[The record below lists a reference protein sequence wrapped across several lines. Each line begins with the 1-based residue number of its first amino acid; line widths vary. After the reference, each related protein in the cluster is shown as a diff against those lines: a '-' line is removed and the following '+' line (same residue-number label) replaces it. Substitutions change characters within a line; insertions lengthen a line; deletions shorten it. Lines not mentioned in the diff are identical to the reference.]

1 MLNFFK
7 SSKER
12 FKNKGKEGILILL
25 VIVGVFVACQGA
37 QEDGNNPFGPS
48 TSNIRIIPV
57 GTTTNPVQIAKAAAL
72 TFTTLGGTAPVSWS
86 ISNTTIGAIVT
97 DTGVFTATAFAG
109 TATITVVDA
118 VGDTATA
125 AIEVLPALLVIA
137 GPNIIDTQAAFTYTA
152 TLTSGSALVT
162 ASVASSVATYTEG
175 AAADFTVAVAANVVT
190 LTIVDLPELLQA
202 DVTLTLTISDT
213 VGGDVGA
220 VVISVLNDG
229 T

>member
-57 GTTTNPVQIAKAAAL
+57 GTTTNPFQIGKAGGL

-86 ISNTTIGAIVT
+86 ISNTTVGFVVT

-137 GPNIIDTQAAFTYTA
+137 GANIIDTQAAFTYTA

-162 ASVASSVATYTEG
+162 ASVASSVTTYIEDT
-175 AAADFTVAVAANVVT
+175 DFTVAVAANVVT
-190 LTIVDLPELLQA
+190 LTIVDLPELLEG

>member
-48 TSNIRIIPV
+48 TSNIRIIPE
-57 GTTTNPVQIAKAAAL
+57 GTTTNPVQIAKAATL

-137 GPNIIDTQAAFTYTA
+137 GANIIDTQAAFTYTA

-162 ASVASSVATYTEG
+162 ASVASSVATYIEDT
-175 AAADFTVAVAANVVT
+175 DFTVAVAANVVT
-190 LTIVDLPELLQA
+190 LTIVDLPELLQG

>member
-57 GTTTNPVQIAKAAAL
+57 GTTTNPFQIGKAGGL

-86 ISNTTIGAIVT
+86 ISNTTVGSVVT

-109 TATITVVDA
+109 TATITAVDA

-137 GPNIIDTQAAFTYTA
+137 GANIIDTQAAFTYTA

-162 ASVASSVATYTEG
+162 ASVASSVSTYIEDT
-175 AAADFTVAVAANVVT
+175 DFTVAVAANVVT
-190 LTIVDLPELLQA
+190 LTIADLPELLQG
-202 DVTLTLTISDT
+202 DVTLTLTITDT

>member
-48 TSNIRIIPV
+48 TSNIRIIPE
-57 GTTTNPVQIAKAAAL
+57 GTTTNPYQIGKAGGL
-72 TFTTLGGTAPVSWS
+72 TFTTLGGTTPVSWS
-86 ISNTTIGAIVT
+86 ISNTTVGSVVT

-125 AIEVLPALLVIA
+125 AIEVLPAILVIA
-137 GPNIIDTQAAFTYTA
+137 GANIIDTQAAFTYTA

-162 ASVASSVATYTEG
+162 ASVASSVTTYIEDT
-175 AAADFTVAVAANVVT
+175 DFTVAVAANVVT
-190 LTIVDLPELLQA
+190 LTIADLPELLQA

>member
-12 FKNKGKEGILILL
+12 FKSKGKEGILILL

-48 TSNIRIIPV
+48 TSSIRIIPV
-57 GTTTNPVQIAKAAAL
+57 GTTTDPFQIGKAGDL

-86 ISNTTIGAIVT
+86 ISNTTVGSVVT

-137 GPNIIDTQAAFTYTA
+137 GANIIDTQAAFEYTA

-162 ASVASSVATYTEG
+162 ASVASSVSTYIEDT
-175 AAADFTVAVAANVVT
+175 DFTVAVAANVVT
-190 LTIVDLPELLQA
+190 LTIVDLPQLLEG

>member
-57 GTTTNPVQIAKAAAL
+57 GTTTNPFQIGKAGGL

-86 ISNTTIGAIVT
+86 ISNTTVGFVVT

-162 ASVASSVATYTEG
+162 ASVASSVTTYIEDT
-175 AAADFTVAVAANVVT
+175 DFTVAVAANVVT
-190 LTIVDLPELLQA
+190 LTILDLPE
-202 DVTLTLTISDT
+202 TT
-213 VGGDVGA
+213 VP
-220 VVISVLNDG
+220 L
-229 T
+229 

>member
-1 MLNFFK
+1 MLDFFK

-48 TSNIRIIPV
+48 TSSIRIIPV
-57 GTTTNPVQIAKAAAL
+57 GTTTNPFQIGKAGGL

-86 ISNTTIGAIVT
+86 ISNTTVGSVVT

-125 AIEVLPALLVIA
+125 TIEVLPALLVIA

-162 ASVASSVATYTEG
+162 ASVASSVTTYIEDT
-175 AAADFTVAVAANVVT
+175 DFTVAVAANVVT
-190 LTIVDLPELLQA
+190 LTIADLPELLEG
-202 DVTLTLTISDT
+202 DVTLTLTITDT

>member
-57 GTTTNPVQIAKAAAL
+57 GTTTNPFQIGKAGGL

-86 ISNTTIGAIVT
+86 ISNTTVGSVVT

-137 GPNIIDTQAAFTYTA
+137 GANIIDTQAAFTYTA

-162 ASVASSVATYTEG
+162 ASVASSVTTYIEDT
-175 AAADFTVAVAANVVT
+175 DFTVAVAANVVT
-190 LTIVDLPELLQA
+190 LTIADLPELLQA

>member
-48 TSNIRIIPV
+48 TSNIRIIPE
-57 GTTTNPVQIAKAAAL
+57 GTTTNPYQIGKAGGL
-72 TFTTLGGTAPVSWS
+72 TFTTLGGRAPVSWS
-86 ISNTTIGAIVT
+86 ISKTTVGSLVT

-125 AIEVLPALLVIA
+125 TIEVLPALLVIA
-137 GPNIIDTQAAFTYTA
+137 GANIIDTQAAFEYTA

-162 ASVASSVATYTEG
+162 ASVASSVTTYIEDT
-175 AAADFTVAVAANVVT
+175 DFTVAVAANVVT
-190 LTIVDLPELLQA
+190 LTIVDLPQLLEG

>member
-48 TSNIRIIPV
+48 TANIRIIPE
-57 GTTTNPVQIAKAAAL
+57 GTTTNPFQIGKAGDL

-86 ISNTTIGAIVT
+86 ISNTAVGFVVT

-137 GPNIIDTQAAFTYTA
+137 GANIIDTQAAFTYTA

-162 ASVASSVATYTEG
+162 ASVASSVSTYIEDT
-175 AAADFTVAVAANVVT
+175 DFTVAVAANVVT
-190 LTIVDLPELLQA
+190 LTIADLPQLLEG
-202 DVTLTLTISDT
+202 DVKLTLTISDT
-213 VGGDVGA
+213 VGGDVGE

>member
-48 TSNIRIIPV
+48 TSNIRIIPE
-57 GTTTNPVQIAKAAAL
+57 GTTTNPYQIGKAGGL

-86 ISNTTIGAIVT
+86 ISNTTVGSVVT

-137 GPNIIDTQAAFTYTA
+137 GANIIDTQAAFTYTA

-162 ASVASSVATYTEG
+162 ASVASSVTTYIEDT
-175 AAADFTVAVAANVVT
+175 DFTVAVAANVVT
-190 LTIVDLPELLQA
+190 LTIADLPELLQG
-202 DVTLTLTISDT
+202 DVTLTLTITDT

>member
-57 GTTTNPVQIAKAAAL
+57 GTTTNPFQIGKAGGL

-86 ISNTTIGAIVT
+86 ISNTTVGSVVT

-137 GPNIIDTQAAFTYTA
+137 GANIIDTQAAFEYTA

-162 ASVASSVATYTEG
+162 ASVASSVTTYIEDT
-175 AAADFTVAVAANVVT
+175 DFTVAVAANVVT
-190 LTIVDLPELLQA
+190 LTIVDLPELLEG

>member
-86 ISNTTIGAIVT
+86 ISNTTIGVIVT

-125 AIEVLPALLVIA
+125 AIEVLPAILVIA
-137 GPNIIDTQAAFTYTA
+137 GSNIINTEAAFTYTA

-162 ASVASSVATYTEG
+162 ASVASSVTTYIEDT
-175 AAADFTVAVAANVVT
+175 DFTVAVAANVVT
-190 LTIVDLPELLQA
+190 LTITDLPELLEG
-202 DVTLTLTISDT
+202 DVTLTLTITDT

>member
-57 GTTTNPVQIAKAAAL
+57 GTTTNPFQIGKAGGL

-86 ISNTTIGAIVT
+86 ISNTAVGFVVT

-137 GPNIIDTQAAFTYTA
+137 GANIIDTQAAFTYTA

-162 ASVASSVATYTEG
+162 ASVASSVTTYIEDT
-175 AAADFTVAVAANVVT
+175 DFTVAVAANVVT
-190 LTIVDLPELLQA
+190 LTIADLPELLQG
-202 DVTLTLTISDT
+202 DVTLTLTITDT

-220 VVISVLNDG
+220 VVVSVLNDG

>member
-57 GTTTNPVQIAKAAAL
+57 GTTTNPFQIGKAGGL

-97 DTGVFTATAFAG
+97 NTGVFTATAFAG

-125 AIEVLPALLVIA
+125 TIEVLPALLLIA

-162 ASVASSVATYTEG
+162 ASVASSVSTYIEDT
-175 AAADFTVAVAANVVT
+175 DFTVAVAANVVT

>member
-57 GTTTNPVQIAKAAAL
+57 GTTTNPFQIGKAGEL
-72 TFTTLGGTAPVSWS
+72 RFTTLGGTVPVSWS
-86 ISNTTIGAIVT
+86 ISNTTIGGIVT

-162 ASVASSVATYTEG
+162 ASVASSVTTYIEDT
-175 AAADFTVAVAANVVT
+175 DFTVAVAANVVT
-190 LTIVDLPELLQA
+190 LTIADLPELLEG

>member
-48 TSNIRIIPV
+48 TSNIRIIPE
-57 GTTTNPVQIAKAAAL
+57 GTTTNPYQIGKAGGL
-72 TFTTLGGTAPVSWS
+72 TFTTLGGTTPVSWS
-86 ISNTTIGAIVT
+86 ISNTTIGSVVT

-125 AIEVLPALLVIA
+125 TIEVLPALLVIA
-137 GPNIIDTQAAFTYTA
+137 GANIIDTQAAFTYTA

-162 ASVASSVATYTEG
+162 ASVASSVTTYIEDT
-175 AAADFTVAVAANVVT
+175 DFTVAVAANVVT
-190 LTIVDLPELLQA
+190 LTITDLPELLEG

>member
-57 GTTTNPVQIAKAAAL
+57 GTTTNPVQIAKASAL

-86 ISNTTIGAIVT
+86 ISNTTIGVIVT

-137 GPNIIDTQAAFTYTA
+137 GPNIISTQAAFTYTA

-162 ASVASSVATYTEG
+162 ASVASSVTTYIEDT
-175 AAADFTVAVAANVVT
+175 DFTVAVAANVVT
-190 LTIVDLPELLQA
+190 LTIADLPELIEG
-202 DVTLTLTISDT
+202 DVTLTLTITDT

>member
-12 FKNKGKEGILILL
+12 FKNKGKEVILILL

-57 GTTTNPVQIAKAAAL
+57 GTTTNPYQIGKVGSL
-72 TFTTLGGTAPVSWS
+72 TFTTLGGTTPVSWS
-86 ISNTTIGAIVT
+86 ISNTTVGSVVT

-137 GPNIIDTQAAFTYTA
+137 GSNIIDTQAAFTYTA

-162 ASVASSVATYTEG
+162 ASVASSVTTYIEDT
-175 AAADFTVAVAANVVT
+175 DFTVAVAANVVT
-190 LTIVDLPELLQA
+190 LTITDLPELLEG

>member
-1 MLNFFK
+1 M
-7 SSKER
+7 
-12 FKNKGKEGILILL
+12 
-25 VIVGVFVACQGA
+25 
-37 QEDGNNPFGPS
+37 
-48 TSNIRIIPV
+48 
-57 GTTTNPVQIAKAAAL
+57 
-72 TFTTLGGTAPVSWS
+72 
-86 ISNTTIGAIVT
+86 
-97 DTGVFTATAFAG
+97 
-109 TATITVVDA
+109 VDA

>member
-57 GTTTNPVQIAKAAAL
+57 GTTTNPFQIGKAGEL
-72 TFTTLGGTAPVSWS
+72 TFTTLGGTVPVSWS
-86 ISNTTIGAIVT
+86 ISNTAIGAIVT
-97 DTGVFTATAFAG
+97 NTGVFTATAFAG

-137 GPNIIDTQAAFTYTA
+137 GANIIDTQAAFTYTA

-162 ASVASSVATYTEG
+162 ASVASSVTTYIEDT
-175 AAADFTVAVAANVVT
+175 DFTVAVAANVVT
-190 LTIVDLPELLQA
+190 LTIA
-202 DVTLTLTISDT
+202 D
-213 VGGDVGA
+213 
-220 VVISVLNDG
+220 
-229 T
+229 

>member
-48 TSNIRIIPV
+48 TANIRIIPE
-57 GTTTNPVQIAKAAAL
+57 GTTTNPFQIGKAGGL
-72 TFTTLGGTAPVSWS
+72 TFTTLGGTTPVSWS
-86 ISNTTIGAIVT
+86 ISNTTIGAVIT

-137 GPNIIDTQAAFTYTA
+137 GSNIIDTQAAFTYTA

-162 ASVASSVATYTEG
+162 ASVASSVTTYIEDT
-175 AAADFTVAVAANVVT
+175 DFTVAVAANVVT
-190 LTIVDLPELLQA
+190 LTIADLPELLEG

>member
-57 GTTTNPVQIAKAAAL
+57 GTTTNPFQIAKAAEL

-97 DTGVFTATAFAG
+97 NTGVFTATAFAG

-137 GPNIIDTQAAFTYTA
+137 GANIIDTQAAFTYTA

-162 ASVASSVATYTEG
+162 ASVASSVTTYIEDT
-175 AAADFTVAVAANVVT
+175 DFTVAVAANVVT
-190 LTIVDLPELLQA
+190 LTIADLPELLQG

>member
-1 MLNFFK
+1 M
-7 SSKER
+7 
-12 FKNKGKEGILILL
+12 
-25 VIVGVFVACQGA
+25 ACQGA

-57 GTTTNPVQIAKAAAL
+57 GTTTNPFQIGKAGGL

-86 ISNTTIGAIVT
+86 ISNTTVGSVVT

-125 AIEVLPALLVIA
+125 TIEVLPALLVIA
-137 GPNIIDTQAAFTYTA
+137 GANIIDTQAAFTYTA

-162 ASVASSVATYTEG
+162 ASVASSVTTYIEDT
-175 AAADFTVAVAANVVT
+175 DFTVAVAANVVT
-190 LTIVDLPELLQA
+190 LTIADLPELLQG
-202 DVTLTLTISDT
+202 DVTLTLTITDT

>member
-57 GTTTNPVQIAKAAAL
+57 GTTTNPVQIAKASAL

-86 ISNTTIGAIVT
+86 ISNTTIGVIVT

-125 AIEVLPALLVIA
+125 TIEVLPALLVIA
-137 GPNIIDTQAAFTYTA
+137 GPNIINTQAAFVYTA

-162 ASVASSVATYTEG
+162 ASVASSVTTYIEDT
-175 AAADFTVAVAANVVT
+175 DFTVAVAANVVT
-190 LTIVDLPELLQA
+190 LTIADLPELLEG

>member
-48 TSNIRIIPV
+48 TSNIRIIPE
-57 GTTTNPVQIAKAAAL
+57 GTTTNPYQIGKAGGL
-72 TFTTLGGTAPVSWS
+72 TFTTLGGTEPVSWS
-86 ISNTTIGAIVT
+86 ISNTTVGSVVT

-125 AIEVLPALLVIA
+125 TIEVLPALLLIA
-137 GPNIIDTQAAFTYTA
+137 GANIIDTQAAFTYTA

-162 ASVASSVATYTEG
+162 ASVASSVTTYIEDT
-175 AAADFTVAVAANVVT
+175 DFTVGVAANVGT
-190 LTIVDLPELLQA
+190 LTIADLPELLQG
-202 DVTLTLTISDT
+202 DVTLTLTITDT

-220 VVISVLNDG
+220 VVVSVLNDG

>member
-48 TSNIRIIPV
+48 TSNIRIIPE
-57 GTTTNPVQIAKAAAL
+57 GTTTNPFQIGKAGGL

-86 ISNTTIGAIVT
+86 ISNTTVGSVVT

-137 GPNIIDTQAAFTYTA
+137 GANIIDTQAAFTYTA

-162 ASVASSVATYTEG
+162 ASVASSVTTYIEDT
-175 AAADFTVAVAANVVT
+175 DFTVAVAANVVT
-190 LTIVDLPELLQA
+190 LTIADLPELLEG
-202 DVTLTLTISDT
+202 DVTLTLTITDT

>member
-57 GTTTNPVQIAKAAAL
+57 GTTTNPVQIAKAATL

-86 ISNTTIGAIVT
+86 ISNTTVGSVVT

-109 TATITVVDA
+109 TATITAVDA

-137 GPNIIDTQAAFTYTA
+137 GANIIDTQAAFTYTA

-162 ASVASSVATYTEG
+162 ASVASSVTTYIEDT
-175 AAADFTVAVAANVVT
+175 DFTVAVAANVVT
-190 LTIVDLPELLQA
+190 LTIADLPELIEG
-202 DVTLTLTISDT
+202 DVTLTLTITDT

>member
-48 TSNIRIIPV
+48 TANIRIIPE
-57 GTTTNPVQIAKAAAL
+57 GTTTNPFQIGKAGDL
-72 TFTTLGGTAPVSWS
+72 TFTTLGGTAPASWS
-86 ISNTTIGAIVT
+86 ISNTTIGAVVT

-137 GPNIIDTQAAFTYTA
+137 GANIIDTQAAFTYTA

-162 ASVASSVATYTEG
+162 ASVASSVTTYIEDT
-175 AAADFTVAVAANVVT
+175 DFTVAVAANVVT
-190 LTIVDLPELLQA
+190 LTITDLPQ
-202 DVTLTLTISDT
+202 
-213 VGGDVGA
+213 
-220 VVISVLNDG
+220 
-229 T
+229 

>member
-57 GTTTNPVQIAKAAAL
+57 GTTTNPFQIGKAGGL

-86 ISNTTIGAIVT
+86 ISNTTVGSVVT

-109 TATITVVDA
+109 TATITAVDA

-137 GPNIIDTQAAFTYTA
+137 GSNIIDTQAAFTYTA

-162 ASVASSVATYTEG
+162 ASVASSVTTYIEDT
-175 AAADFTVAVAANVVT
+175 DFTVAVAANVVT
-190 LTIVDLPELLQA
+190 LTIADLPELLQG

>member
-7 SSKER
+7 NSKER

-86 ISNTTIGAIVT
+86 ISNTTIGVIVT

-137 GPNIIDTQAAFTYTA
+137 GANIIDTQAAFTYTA

-162 ASVASSVATYTEG
+162 ASVASSVTTYIEDT
-175 AAADFTVAVAANVVT
+175 DFTVAVAANVVT
-190 LTIVDLPELLQA
+190 LTIADLPELLQG
-202 DVTLTLTISDT
+202 DVTLTLTITDT

>member
-48 TSNIRIIPV
+48 TSNIRIIPE
-57 GTTTNPVQIAKAAAL
+57 GTTTNPYQIGKVGTL
-72 TFTTLGGTAPVSWS
+72 TFTTLGGTTPVSWS
-86 ISNTTIGAIVT
+86 ISNTTVGSVVT

-137 GPNIIDTQAAFTYTA
+137 GANIIDTQAAFTYTA

-162 ASVASSVATYTEG
+162 ASVASSVTTYIEDT
-175 AAADFTVAVAANVVT
+175 DFTVAVAANVVT
-190 LTIVDLPELLQA
+190 LTIVDLPQLLEG
-202 DVTLTLTISDT
+202 DVTLTLTITDT

>member
-137 GPNIIDTQAAFTYTA
+137 GANIIDTQAAFTYTA

-162 ASVASSVATYTEG
+162 ASVASSVTTYIEDT
-175 AAADFTVAVAANVVT
+175 DFTVAVAANVVT
-190 LTIVDLPELLQA
+190 LTIVDLPQLLEG

>member
-57 GTTTNPVQIAKAAAL
+57 GTTTNPVQIAKAAEL

-86 ISNTTIGAIVT
+86 ISNTTIGVIVT
-97 DTGVFTATAFAG
+97 DTGVFTATSFAG

-125 AIEVLPALLVIA
+125 AIEVLPALLVIE

-162 ASVASSVATYTEG
+162 ASVASSVTTYIEDT
-175 AAADFTVAVAANVVT
+175 DFTVAVAANVVT
-190 LTIVDLPELLQA
+190 LTITDLPELLEG

>member
-1 MLNFFK
+1 M
-7 SSKER
+7 
-12 FKNKGKEGILILL
+12 
-25 VIVGVFVACQGA
+25 ACQGA

-57 GTTTNPVQIAKAAAL
+57 GTTTNPFQIGKAGGL

-86 ISNTTIGAIVT
+86 ISNTTVGSVVT

-137 GPNIIDTQAAFTYTA
+137 GSNIIDTQAAFTYTA

-162 ASVASSVATYTEG
+162 ASVASSVTTYIEDT
-175 AAADFTVAVAANVVT
+175 DFTVAVAANVVT
-190 LTIVDLPELLQA
+190 LTIADLPELLEG
-202 DVTLTLTISDT
+202 DVKLTLTITDT

>member
-48 TSNIRIIPV
+48 TSNIRIIPE
-57 GTTTNPVQIAKAAAL
+57 GTTTNPFQIGKAGDV
-72 TFTTLGGTAPVSWS
+72 TFTTLGGTTPVSWS
-86 ISNTTIGAIVT
+86 ISNTTIGSVVT

-137 GPNIIDTQAAFTYTA
+137 GANIIDTQAAFTYTA

-162 ASVASSVATYTEG
+162 ASVASSVTTYIEDT
-175 AAADFTVAVAANVVT
+175 DFTVAVAANVVT
-190 LTIVDLPELLQA
+190 LTIVDLPELLQG

>member
-57 GTTTNPVQIAKAAAL
+57 GTTTNPFQIGKAGGL

-86 ISNTTIGAIVT
+86 ISNTTIGVIVT

-125 AIEVLPALLVIA
+125 AIEVLPALLVIE
-137 GPNIIDTQAAFTYTA
+137 GPNIIDTQAASTYTA

-162 ASVASSVATYTEG
+162 ASVASSVTTYIDDT
-175 AAADFTVAVAANVVT
+175 DFTVAVAANVVT
-190 LTIVDLPELLQA
+190 LTIADLPELLEG
-202 DVTLTLTISDT
+202 DVTLTLTITDT

>member
-86 ISNTTIGAIVT
+86 ISNTTIGVIVT

-137 GPNIIDTQAAFTYTA
+137 GSNIIDTQAAFTYTA

-162 ASVASSVATYTEG
+162 ASVASSVTTYIEDT
-175 AAADFTVAVAANVVT
+175 DFTVAVAANVVT
-190 LTIVDLPELLQA
+190 LTIADLPQLLEG

-220 VVISVLNDG
+220 IVISVLNDG

>member
-48 TSNIRIIPV
+48 TSNIRIIPE
-57 GTTTNPVQIAKAAAL
+57 GTTTNPYQIGKAGGL
-72 TFTTLGGTAPVSWS
+72 TFTTLGGTTPVSWS
-86 ISNTTIGAIVT
+86 ISNTTVGSVVT

-125 AIEVLPALLVIA
+125 TIEVLPALLVIA
-137 GPNIIDTQAAFTYTA
+137 GANIIDTQAAFEYTA

-162 ASVASSVATYTEG
+162 ASVASSVTTYIEDT
-175 AAADFTVAVAANVVT
+175 DFTVAVAANVVT
-190 LTIVDLPELLQA
+190 LTITDLPELLEG
-202 DVTLTLTISDT
+202 DVTLTLTITDT